1 MFWNTKGPTHTDE
14 TVRVAVEAARQRS
27 IDHLLLASNS
37 GHTVRRLLQHDVS
50 GLNLVCVTHHV
61 GFRKPGEHE
70 MTPESRQELA
80 GQGVQLL
87 TTTHALA
94 GVDRAARVKF
104 GGMYPPEIMAET
116 LRMFG
121 QGVKVC
127 VEIGIMAL
135 DAGLIPFGEDVI
147 AVGGTGTGAD
157 TACVILPAHST
168 ACFDLRVMDIL
179 CRPTPPVD

>member
-1 MFWNTKGPTHTDE
+1 MLWKSKGPGNTDE
-14 TVRVAVEAARQRS
+14 TVRVAVEAARQRG
-27 IDHLLLASNS
+27 ITHLLVASNS
-37 GHTVRRLLQHDVS
+37 GNTVRRLLQHDVE
-50 GLNLVCVTHHV
+50 GLNVVCVTHHV

-70 MTPESRQELA
+70 MTPASREELA

-94 GVDRAARVKF
+94 GVDRAARFKF

-147 AVGGTGTGAD
+147 AVAGTGTGAD
-157 TACVILPAHST
+157 AACVIRPAHST
-168 ACFDLRVMDIL
+168 AAFDVKVMDIL